1 MIQNLERVKDGAA
14 TMEWSRNGAELRGN
28 ETATMSEH
36 GKEAA
41 TGSEQ
46 ANRCS
51 DCAVASHEVK
61 VSRVN
66 ERLSRLPMSEQ
77 KIVAR
82 LMSLLYGLSMPTSS
96 AGTNEEVKVTSEL
109 KSMKCRECLS
119 DGKSC
124 SKRVC

>member
-1 MIQNLERVKDGAA
+1 
-14 TMEWSRNGAELRGN
+14 MEWSRNGAELRGN
-28 ETATMSEH
+28 EAATMSEH

-41 TGSEQ
+41 IGSER
-46 ANRCS
+46 ANGCS
-51 DCAVASHEVK
+51 DCAVARYEEE

-82 LMSLLYGLSMPTSS
+82 LMSLLVGLSMPTSS
-96 AGTNEEVKVTSEL
+96 AGTNAEVKVASEL
-109 KSMKCRECLS
+109 KCMKFRECSS
-119 DGKSC
+119 DEKNC

>member
-1 MIQNLERVKDGAA
+1 MIQSLERAKDGAA

-28 ETATMSEH
+28 EAATMSEH

-41 TGSEQ
+41 IGSE
-46 ANRCS
+46 RVYGCS
-51 DCAVASHEVK
+51 DCAVARNEVK

-82 LMSLLYGLSMPTSS
+82 LMSLLDGLSIPTSS
-96 AGTNEEVKVTSEL
+96 AGTNAEVKITSEL
-109 KSMKCRECLS
+109 KDIKCRECSS
-119 DGKSC
+119 DRKSC